1 MRETENTAYKPPWR
15 IYRRIV
21 FQKLTKGSYVTLPKT
36 GAGKAVREDDFFF
49 ANASHFEGYVMLL
62 VEESNSPE
70 ALALHER
77 SNFGRLKSTAE
88 HTLSLASI
96 PGL

>member
-1 MRETENTAYKPPWR
+1 MSPSK
-15 IYRRIV
+15 RRAPA
-21 FQKLTKGSYVTLPKT
+21 KLLEKT
-36 GAGKAVREDDFFF
+36 IFLF
-49 ANASHFEGYVMLL
+49 ANASHFDGYVMLL